1 MNLTA
6 TFFNSRFWLS
16 KFGTWL
22 SHVRFCSLRL
32 VCSRSREL
40 ILRYIILLSD
50 SHVLRIISKVSMF
63 VMRTRS
69 VAGVEFYFISTD
81 VEKLV
86 LSMMFVNQGICLNII
101 VVSRSW
107 CFGNFIISLSAD
119 CHVFRV
125 TSKVTMLIL
134 RTRTI
139 IRIKT
144 YLFPSTM
151 EEFIL
156 SMMFI
161 YLPRSLFMFVLSWA
175 GSSISFKFTL
185 QSNGHVFWVITE
197 IPVFIMGPWA
207 IFSIEFDFLSS
218 IVVKLILSM
227 VLINQTISLLM
238 FVLSWAGSN
247 FNLMITLQ
255 SDCHAFW
262 VITEISMLLM
272 SPWAIFSIE
281 FDFLSSIVVKLIL
294 SMMLENQFI
303 SLFMIIF
310 SRARSFRNLMFSL
323 LTDSHLLCI
332 ITKVAM
338 FLVSTRSI
346 FCI

>member
-1 MNLTA
+1 
-6 TFFNSRFWLS
+6 
-16 KFGTWL
+16 
-22 SHVRFCSLRL
+22 VRFCSLRL

-69 VAGVEFYFISTD
+69 IACVEFYFISTD

-144 YLFPSTM
+144 YLFPSVM

-185 QSNGHVFWVITE
+185 QSNGHVF
-197 IPVFIMGPWA
+197 
-207 IFSIEFDFLSS
+207 
-218 IVVKLILSM
+218 
-227 VLINQTISLLM
+227 
-238 FVLSWAGSN
+238 
-247 FNLMITLQ
+247 
-255 SDCHAFW
+255 
-262 VITEISMLLM
+262 
-272 SPWAIFSIE
+272 
-281 FDFLSSIVVKLIL
+281 
-294 SMMLENQFI
+294 
-303 SLFMIIF
+303 
-310 SRARSFRNLMFSL
+310 
-323 LTDSHLLCI
+323 
-332 ITKVAM
+332 
-338 FLVSTRSI
+338 
-346 FCI
+346 